1 MSRLVRITLIVALVT
16 AIAAAFG
23 GWVGVRIG
31 VHQAGERAGL
41 DQTVHHRLHLTRVQ
55 QARIAALEAAFATR
69 RQALGAEMRAANL
82 DLAAAIDAE
91 HAYGPRAQQ
100 AVARFHGAMGTLQEE
115 TIRHVMAMRAVL
127 TPEQA
132 RRFDGLVDKAL
143 EPPPA

>member
-1 MSRLVRITLIVALVT
+1 LSRLVRITLVIALLT
-16 AIAAAFG
+16 ALAAAFG
-23 GWVGVRIG
+23 GWAGVRIG

-41 DQTVHHRLHLTRVQ
+41 DEIVHDRLHLTRVQ
-55 QARIAALEAAFATR
+55 QTRIGAMEAVFATR
-69 RQALGAEMRAANL
+69 RDALEAEMRAANL

-91 HAYGPRAQQ
+91 HVYGPRARQ
-100 AVARFHGAMGTLQEE
+100 AVTRFHEAMGRLQEE

-132 RRFDGLVDKAL
+132 RRFDGLIDKAL